1 MIIAKS
7 LPITFTIGYDLAII
21 IIILLISFG
30 YLVFKKCI
38 EKVYTN
44 FARLNDN
51 DILITIFDENKRL

>member
-1 MIIAKS
+1 M
-7 LPITFTIGYDLAII
+7 II
-21 IIILLISFG
+21 IIIVLKSFG

-38 EKVYTN
+38 EKVYMN